1 MKLNIN
7 IQDEYDDGDGLSY
20 CEVEITPSLARRIK
34 LFVNTLKKIRATY
47 IEEFSD
53 PDGYFK
59 EDGTECEVRID
70 CAMLRVSED
79 DFEWK
84 GFFKH
89 SNTTWSTDLIQM
101 QVVDEVLKVART
113 PKNHLPLLLE
123 SLETEDAKALLE
135 KRMKS

>member
-1 MKLNIN
+1 
-7 IQDEYDDGDGLSY
+7 
-20 CEVEITPSLARRIK
+20 VEITPSLARRIK
-34 LFVNTLKKIRATY
+34 LFVNTLKRIRATH
-47 IEEFSD
+47 IEEFND

-89 SNTTWSTDLIQM
+89 SNTTWSTDLVRM
-101 QVVDEVLKVART
+101 KVVDEVLKVTCT
-113 PKNHLPLLLE
+113 PKNRLPLLLE
-123 SLETEDAKALLE
+123 SLETEDAQALLE